1 MALPDSQMLQTPSLL
16 AVAIPT
22 LVVGVAVGVLIGR
35 RGAGAPEPVSTEGE
49 PSTKLEAGDRIR
61 SQALEAAAEPVLLVG
76 ADGRVLDCNAA
87 ALTLFDRHRPAVTA
101 IEASVIRSLVS
112 LERAPRGVGR
122 PGGDALAVVGEAHV
136 RLPDRESPGDH
147 GSAGAGLRGQGRHRG
162 ARRGLSRVPDRCA
175 APRRPFPHA
184 LDTGGE
190 SGDVDEPADAAQREL
205 RLLAMGFADLDQVVR
220 QYELLLPAMRAEDPL
235 AEAIAG
241 LAAETSEVAT
251 AADAAPAARA
261 AACARAA
268 ARAHAAT
275 GRAAGLGAPAGAT
288 EPALP
293 GGLARRPTVLTLV
306 RTRVQSGY

>member
-1 MALPDSQMLQTPSLL
+1 MLQTPSLL

-35 RGAGAPEPVSTEGE
+35 RGAGAPEPVLTEGE
-49 PSTKLEAGDRIR
+49 PSTKPEAGDRIR

-112 LERAPRGVGR
+112 PSGLPMEWGELVATRSPWS
-122 PGGDALAVVGEAHV
+122 GEAHV
-136 RLPDRESPGDH
+136 RLPDGSRRAITVRLVPVFGAKGDIAALVEVYH
-147 GSAGAGLRGQGRHRG
+147 EFPTDALLPA
-162 ARRGLSRVPDRCA
+162 DR
-175 APRRPFPHA
+175 FLHA

-205 RLLAMGFADLDQVVR
+205 RLLAMGFADLDRVVR

-251 AADAAPAARA
+251 AADVPRLLHELPRA
-261 AACARAA
+261 LGRL
-268 ARAHAAT
+268 RAHMLRLVDLQ
-275 GRAAGLGAPAGAT
+275 GSAP
-288 EPALP
+288 
-293 GGLARRPTVLTLV
+293 RR
-306 RTRVQSGY
+306 RD